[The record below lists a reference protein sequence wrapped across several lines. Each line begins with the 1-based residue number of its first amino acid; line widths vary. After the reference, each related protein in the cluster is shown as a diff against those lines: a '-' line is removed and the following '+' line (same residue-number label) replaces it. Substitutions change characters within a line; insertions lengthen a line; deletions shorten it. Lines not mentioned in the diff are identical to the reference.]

1 MNVAE
6 ERFAKISRFRVQR
19 PLVRGSV
26 QDSHL
31 RQGRGMSLP
40 SEAVLRRLSR
50 AFVRQRRNEDEMPNE
65 AEKVTLGIEPS
76 IEGRPRV
83 ASRL

>member
-1 MNVAE
+1 MA
-6 ERFAKISRFRVQR
+6 
-19 PLVRGSV
+19 
-26 QDSHL
+26 
-31 RQGRGMSLP
+31 
-40 SEAVLRRLSR
+40 LRR
-50 AFVRQRRNEDEMPNE
+50 AQTFVKVEVVMSE

>member
-1 MNVAE
+1 
-6 ERFAKISRFRVQR
+6 
-19 PLVRGSV
+19 
-26 QDSHL
+26 
-31 RQGRGMSLP
+31 MSLP

-50 AFVRQRRNEDEMPNE
+50 AFVRQRRNEDEKPNE

>member
-31 RQGRGMSLP
+31 RQGRGSLP
-40 SEAVLRRLSR
+40 SEAELMKSFSCLRQ
-50 AFVRQRRNEDEMPNE
+50 AEDGDKEMPNE

>member
-1 MNVAE
+1 MPNEAE
-6 ERFAKISRFRVQR
+6 KVTLGRFAKVSRFRVQR

-40 SEAVLRRLSR
+40 SEAVEEAFSCLRQAEEERGR
-50 AFVRQRRNEDEMPNE
+50 EAQR
-65 AEKVTLGIEPS
+65 
-76 IEGRPRV
+76 GRE
-83 ASRL
+83 SHTGD